1 MTNRI
6 VRPWFA
12 PLETLRAELGLPPL
26 AAPPLIDG
34 ASPYLGLAL
43 FSPVL
48 AKPQPDWP
56 PRTVITGFPFLDAPG
71 EGELAPELADFLDG
85 GQPPIVFTLGSAAVM
100 DPGDFFAVCAEAA
113 QRLGQRAV
121 LLVGDNVAAWP
132 RGRSSDVIAV
142 DYAPHAALFPR
153 AAVNVHQGGIGT
165 TGQAMRAGRPMLVVP
180 FAHDQPD
187 NAYRVERLG
196 ISRTS
201 PRGSYTP
208 ERATTELRRLLAD
221 SAMEQRAAEVGRQVR
236 QEDGVGAA
244 CDAIEAL
251 LHRESP
257 IWKGHHSGGLP

>member
-1 MTNRI
+1 
-6 VRPWFA
+6 
-12 PLETLRAELGLPPL
+12 
-26 AAPPLIDG
+26 
-34 ASPYLGLAL
+34 
-43 FSPVL
+43 
-48 AKPQPDWP
+48 
-56 PRTVITGFPFLDAPG
+56 
-71 EGELAPELADFLDG
+71 
-85 GQPPIVFTLGSAAVM
+85 M
-100 DPGDFFAVCAEAA
+100 DPGDFFAVSAEAA